1 MAKSKRKEKSE
12 DQDDPL
18 SLSKKVTQALGK
30 TVDFSRMERLLAESI
45 GRFKEQSYNTAVQM
59 AKDSVFR
66 IKGKVNDYLEVN
78 WAVAILSTSRMLET
92 ANQAS
97 KLANEAKRRLQDAL
111 DSFRD
116 GTFVDSPEVLEK
128 LSDAAQNLY
137 AFEMDMAREHV
148 AAQSRALK
156 EVQAM
161 GGDIAAASTMLSR
174 AAEALAE
181 DDWTGYLD
189 LIEKADALVE
199 QAKETRVNEIKAS
212 ASLMASKFLDDVRKA
227 IQSGDFVSANY
238 LVNMAE
244 QSTPSPSISTTDQ
257 VTRMKERMVKKVRRF
272 IAEIAPLLERAKEAG
287 SKTDKARKDLDSAEE
302 LLKTGDYV
310 NALMMAKKS
319 YEAVKTFKTPTEPK
333 EEEVPPEKE
342 KKGRKKEKK
351 ASEEGN
357 EEEPVEEKGA
367 EKESDKE
374 EAKKEEGEGKEP
386 KEKKS
391 KETAELEDMIEEP
404 VLWCTRCGSVN
415 IGVGSK
421 GKAKCL
427 DCGEKLTLVG
437 RSGT

>member
-1 MAKSKRKEKSE
+1 MAKSKRTEKSE
-12 DQDDPL
+12 DQEDSL
-18 SLSKKVTQALGK
+18 SLSKRVSQALGK
-30 TVDFSRMERLLAESI
+30 TIDFSRMERLLAEAI

-59 AKDSVFR
+59 ARDSIFR
-66 IKGKVNDYLEVN
+66 IKGQVNDYLEVN
-78 WAVAILSTSRMLET
+78 WAVAILSTNRMLET
-92 ANQAS
+92 ANKAS

-111 DSFRD
+111 DAFRD
-116 GTFVDSPEVLEK
+116 GSFVDSPEILDR

-161 GGDIAAASTMLSR
+161 GGDIGAASTMLSR

-189 LIEKADALVE
+189 LIEKADALVD
-199 QAKETRVNEIKAS
+199 QAKENRVNEIKAS

-227 IQSGDFVSANY
+227 IQAGDFVSANY

-244 QSTPSPSISTTDQ
+244 QSAPTSKVSTTDQ
-257 VTRMKERMVKKVRRF
+257 VTKMKERMVIKVRRF
-272 IAEIAPLLERAKEAG
+272 ISQIAPLIERAKSDGFEADRA
-287 SKTDKARKDLDSAEE
+287 KKDLDSAQE

-319 YEAVKTFKTPTEPK
+319 YEAVKGFKGGAVPK
-333 EEEVPPEKE
+333 EEPSPPEEKKKDKKGKEEEAEPGEGKKEEREPEKE
-342 KKGRKKEKK
+342 EKEEEEAEEDVKEKK
-351 ASEEGN
+351 
-357 EEEPVEEKGA
+357 
-367 EKESDKE
+367 
-374 EAKKEEGEGKEP
+374 P
-386 KEKKS
+386 KEGG
-391 KETAELEDMIEEP
+391 ELEEMIEEP

-427 DCGEKLTLVG
+427 DCGERLTLVG
-437 RSGT
+437 RAGD

>member
-1 MAKSKRKEKSE
+1 MAKSKRTEKSE
-12 DQDDPL
+12 DQKDSL
-18 SLSKKVTQALGK
+18 SLSKRVSQALGK

-59 AKDSVFR
+59 ARDSVFR
-66 IKGKVNDYLEVN
+66 IEGQVKDYLEVN

-92 ANQAS
+92 ANKAS

-111 DSFRD
+111 DAFRD
-116 GTFVDSPEVLEK
+116 GGFVDSPEILDR

-161 GGDIAAASTMLSR
+161 GGDIGAASTLLSR

-189 LIEKADALVE
+189 LIEKADVLVD
-199 QAKETRVNEIKAS
+199 QVKETRVDEIKAS

-227 IQSGDFVSANY
+227 IQAGDFVSANY

-244 QSTPSPSISTTDQ
+244 QTAPTAKISTTDQ
-257 VTRMKERMVKKVRRF
+257 VTKMKERMVVKVRRF
-272 IAEIAPLLERAKEAG
+272 ISQIAPLIERAKKDGFEAE
-287 SKTDKARKDLDSAEE
+287 KARKDLDSAEE

-319 YEAVKTFKTPTEPK
+319 YEAVKGF
-333 EEEVPPEKE
+333 
-342 KKGRKKEKK
+342 KGRVVP
-351 ASEEGN
+351 
-357 EEEPVEEKGA
+357 EEEPSRPAEEK
-367 EKESDKE
+367 KKDKE
-374 EAKKEEGEGKEP
+374 EGVEPEEGKGEAKEGKEETEEEEGKEAEEGEKKDKKP
-386 KEKKS
+386 KEGG
-391 KETAELEDMIEEP
+391 ELEDIIEEP

-415 IGVGSK
+415 IGVGSR

-427 DCGEKLTLVG
+427 DCGERLTLVG
-437 RSGT
+437 RAGP